1 MLPNSFP
8 ISTNYIFSYNLKY
21 IIFFQTNNI
30 MFFVTVFIGAYL
42 DNSIFLLNLIN
53 LIAMNNCKHHLWKV
67 FLFKKALQFL
77 LILDYTKPLMEFLL
91 SRFREWKSQH
101 PLTPATAALLPRQKC
116 FESQNRPYYC
126 PGQNTNVKADCIDGY
141 CVCTALVEATSM
153 KLACVSFS

>member
-42 DNSIFLLNLIN
+42 DNSFFLLNLIN
-53 LIAMNNCKHHLWKV
+53 LIAMNNCKLHLWKV

-101 PLTPATAALLPRQKC
+101 PTNSCNSCTTSAAEVFRIAESTILLPWPKHKRKGRLYWRILRLHW
-116 FESQNRPYYC
+116 SRLRLWN
-126 PGQNTNVKADCIDGY
+126 
-141 CVCTALVEATSM
+141 L
-153 KLACVSFS
+153 LA

>member
-101 PLTPATAALLPRQKC
+101 PTNSCNSCTTSAAEVFRIAESTILLPWPKHKRKGRLY
-116 FESQNRPYYC
+116 SRILRLHWSRLRLWN
-126 PGQNTNVKADCIDGY
+126 
-141 CVCTALVEATSM
+141 L
-153 KLACVSFS
+153 LA

>member
-1 MLPNSFP
+1 
-8 ISTNYIFSYNLKY
+8 
-21 IIFFQTNNI
+21 

-67 FLFKKALQFL
+67 FLFNKALQFL

-101 PLTPATAALLPRQKC
+101 PTNSCNSCTTSAAEVFRIAESTILLPWPKHKRKG
-116 FESQNRPYYC
+116 RLY
-126 PGQNTNVKADCIDGY
+126 
-141 CVCTALVEATSM
+141 
-153 KLACVSFS
+153 